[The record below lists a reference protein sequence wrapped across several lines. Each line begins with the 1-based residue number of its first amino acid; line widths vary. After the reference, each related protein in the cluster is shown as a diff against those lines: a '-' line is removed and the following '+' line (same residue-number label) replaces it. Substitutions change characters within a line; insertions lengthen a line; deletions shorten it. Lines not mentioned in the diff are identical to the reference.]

1 MTGVC
6 SRFAYLETINAYK
19 NCPPDHLTV
28 FLMDINGLK
37 AVSDSMGHEAGDELI
52 CGAAECIE
60 VSIGRKGQTFRIGG
74 DEFVVFAG
82 MTQKQVESTLLELK
96 HTTEK

>member
-1 MTGVC
+1 M
-6 SRFAYLETINAYK
+6 RR
-19 NCPPDHLTV
+19 
-28 FLMDINGLK
+28 
-37 AVSDSMGHEAGDELI
+37 ELI

-60 VSIGRKGQTFRIGG
+60 ASIGRKGQTFRIGG

>member
-28 FLMDINGLK
+28 FLMDIN
-37 AVSDSMGHEAGDELI
+37 
-52 CGAAECIE
+52 ECIE
-60 VSIGRKGQTFRIGG
+60 ASIGRKGQTFRIGG

>member
-37 AVSDSMGHEAGDELI
+37 
-52 CGAAECIE
+52 
-60 VSIGRKGQTFRIGG
+60 GQTFRIGG

>member
-1 MTGVC
+1 
-6 SRFAYLETINAYK
+6 
-19 NCPPDHLTV
+19 
-28 FLMDINGLK
+28 MDINGLK
-37 AVSDSMGHEAGDELI
+37 A
-52 CGAAECIE
+52 
-60 VSIGRKGQTFRIGG
+60 SIGRKGQTFRIGG

>member
-37 AVSDSMGHEAGDELI
+37 AVSDSMGHEVGDELI

-60 VSIGRKGQTFRIGG
+60 ASIGRKGQTFRIGG
-74 DEFVVFAG
+74 DAFVVFAG

>member
-1 MTGVC
+1 MERL
-6 SRFAYLETINAYK
+6 S
-19 NCPPDHLTV
+19 
-28 FLMDINGLK
+28 
-37 AVSDSMGHEAGDELI
+37 VSKLLSEEKD
-52 CGAAECIE
+52 
-60 VSIGRKGQTFRIGG
+60 IGG

>member
-1 MTGVC
+1 M
-6 SRFAYLETINAYK
+6 AYFEELLRLKGADALDKRGILEATEHGIDGCFPVASAIAM
-19 NCPPDHLTV
+19 P
-28 FLMDINGLK
+28 
-37 AVSDSMGHEAGDELI
+37 
-52 CGAAECIE
+52 
-60 VSIGRKGQTFRIGG
+60 FRIGG